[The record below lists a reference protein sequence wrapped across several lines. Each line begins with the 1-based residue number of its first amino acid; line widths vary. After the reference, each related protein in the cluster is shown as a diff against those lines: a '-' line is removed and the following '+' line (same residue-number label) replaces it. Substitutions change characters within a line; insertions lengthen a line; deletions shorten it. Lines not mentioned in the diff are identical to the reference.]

1 MAIDIPVKSRSDQA
15 RGEIKRLND
24 ELRRL
29 RREAGKLD
37 GANKKARKSAVSL
50 SGSLRGVST
59 SASGVTGVALG
70 TAGAVAAMAYELGST
85 AVKASAEF
93 EQSITRTAAVTDGS
107 TANLERFRKAAVS
120 ASLESAYSAQQ
131 AGDALAYMG
140 MAGFSAV
147 ESTSALPSVM
157 QLAAASGAEL
167 GRSAD
172 ILTNV
177 LTGYGQTT
185 NDLVHVNDVLV
196 ATFTSTNTTIQSLG
210 SSLKYIGPVASGSG
224 LELEEM
230 AAAVGLLGNAGI
242 QGTMAGTTLRS
253 SIIRLQA
260 PTKSAAA
267 VLKRL
272 GVDALDANGELRD
285 LSDVLADLR
294 DAGASTGDL
303 SAIFG
308 KRAVAGIQAL
318 ISQGPERL
326 ALMAERFKEI
336 EGIAVR
342 IERLQL
348 DTVSGQF
355 QILEGSAQTF
365 LIRLGDVSSAVTKD
379 YLTSMNAALVSSTAL
394 DTSLTQLDH
403 TMQGGHETLSEF
415 GVVASA
421 VAVDQVAQ
429 LVSALDSAAHMVV
442 AVSEGYDRMIDLLP
456 GVESAEDRVAAKAL
470 LMTSALDGIH
480 QALNPITFAMLKSG
494 EAMSAFRGEAELGMQ
509 TAGEL
514 AREIENTLE
523 QRGIERLGDSFV
535 VLGDKMRG
543 FRLEARLAI
552 GEMERIGSAIVQQA
566 GVSLFG
572 ADAVGESASA
582 EQRANAVRLRALR
595 AENEA
600 TRIRLDAK
608 AKLIELE
615 DKELDTLA
623 RKVRRTEIIVARDE
637 KLAQLAE
644 QRARAAEQREQER
657 QRALEKQVGVRA
669 RMIELAAGES
679 AVDQALARLAA
690 EQLRLSA
697 ARVTPEEQRLRLLEH
712 QLDVQKALTDEQ
724 IERNNAEIDAIQR
737 ANDARIKALQQER
750 EEVEKWQTRME
761 SVNRANGSDLDYL
774 LERNGQDLS
783 WEAHKGKKTDA
794 RAAARQSIFENV
806 GRVSSRSAQYAD
818 DIATERAEPIEQRLE
833 ELESVDTSK
842 FSEERKRA
850 LDKEIEAQRAKLEA
864 IEEQNDALQRQYE
877 LYGQIGAQSGVLAE
891 SLADLASSQ
900 WEFKNAQDA
909 TVAAGEAV
917 IAMASLGLE
926 AAGLG
931 VRERAKW
938 MAAFEAAAAIA
949 ATAAAITW
957 KSPTLAAAAVQHGLA
972 AAQFGAIAAGAI
984 GGGGGAA
991 ASAGGG
997 AASAYGGVPTV
1008 DVDAERE
1015 KSIRAFAEA
1024 IREEQAQRPTVIHV
1038 DFGSSVHANGRDEAA
1053 RMIRD
1058 VVMQDEPNTFT
1069 LRR

>member
-1 MAIDIPVKSRSDQA
+1 MAIDIPVKSRSNEA

-494 EAMSAFRGEAELGMQ
+494 EAMSAFRGEAELGTQ

-724 IERNNAEIDAIQR
+724 IERNNAEIDAIQ
-737 ANDARIKALQQER
+737 KA
-750 EEVEKWQTRME
+750 
-761 SVNRANGSDLDYL
+761 S
-774 LERNGQDLS
+774 
-783 WEAHKGKKTDA
+783 
-794 RAAARQSIFENV
+794 AARTKAIESEV
-806 GRVSSRSAQYAD
+806 GDIERWQAEMMASTSAAGEITDELLDDSRSNQEA
-818 DIATERAEPIEQRLE
+818 RREQRTTFRQGVTSGIGASARRQGQLAGDLAREASEPVAAQLE
-833 ELESVDTSK
+833 ALESVDRSK
-842 FSEERKRA
+842 LSEA
-850 LDKEIEAQRAKLEA
+850 GQASLDKEIEASRAKLEA
-864 IEEQNDALQRQYE
+864 IEEQNAALQRQYE
-877 LYGQIGAQSGVLAE
+877 LYGQIGDQSGVLAD
-891 SLADLASSQ
+891 SIAQLAEKQ
-900 WEFKNAQDA
+900 WDFQDA
-909 TVAAGEAV
+909 QSSSIAAGEAL
-917 IAMASLGLE
+917 ISIASLGLE

-931 VRERAKW
+931 VKERAKW
-938 MAAFEAAAAIA
+938 MAAFESAAALAAGAAAWSMPAAAGTFGAAAI
-949 ATAAAITW
+949 
-957 KSPTLAAAAVQHGLA
+957 QHGLA

-984 GGGGGAA
+984 GG
-991 ASAGGG
+991 ASAG
-997 AASAYGGVPTV
+997 ASAGAGSAPSFGSGAGATV
-1008 DVDAERE
+1008 DIDAERE
-1015 KSIRAFAEA
+1015 KSVRAFAEA
-1024 IREEQAQRPTVIHV
+1024 LRQEEVQRPTVINV
-1038 DFGSSVHANGRDEAA
+1038 DFGTSVHANGRDEAA
-1053 RMIRD
+1053 RLIQAIAMSD
-1058 VVMQDEPNTFT
+1058 NPNRFS
-1069 LRR
+1069 LRS